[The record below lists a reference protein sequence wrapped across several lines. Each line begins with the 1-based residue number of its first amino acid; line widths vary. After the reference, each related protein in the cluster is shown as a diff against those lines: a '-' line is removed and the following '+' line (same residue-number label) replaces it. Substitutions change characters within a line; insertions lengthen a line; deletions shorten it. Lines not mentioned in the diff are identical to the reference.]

1 MTLIKK
7 KPLQMELLSQN
18 EQTRVTMWGVSS
30 VDHFTPT
37 LVMVRVGR
45 GTVRLLG
52 SELSIHLFEG
62 RILEVS
68 GKISEMG
75 LLGHGRQ

>member
-1 MTLIKK
+1 MTILRK
-7 KPLQMELLSQN
+7 KPLQMELLQLGAR
-18 EQTRVTMWGVSS
+18 TRVTLWGVSG

-52 SELSIHLFEG
+52 SDLSITLFEG
-62 RILEVS
+62 KILEVD
-68 GKISEMG
+68 GILNEMG
-75 LLGHGRQ
+75 LLGNGHQ